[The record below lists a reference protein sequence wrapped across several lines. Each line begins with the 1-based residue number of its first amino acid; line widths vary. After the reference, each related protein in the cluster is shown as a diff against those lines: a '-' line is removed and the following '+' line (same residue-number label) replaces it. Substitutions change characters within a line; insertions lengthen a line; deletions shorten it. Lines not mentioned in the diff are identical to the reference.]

1 MRHSDGGSGV
11 RHYCRCD
18 YVTNELWRLEF
29 ITCNGLR
36 RTGFQ
41 RLHLGQND
49 VHEQYVRGF
58 WRYGRERLGASCFGE
73 HLHAGC
79 AQSVAWPSVC
89 NFCISWRSL
98 PQHSF
103 EINVRTQRVPQEPVS
118 RVENRS
124 IVCRSTVGHHD
135 YIRETQHALK
145 LSAYSAHIPTQ
156 NPPTVRRSARRLTGS
171 Y

>member
-18 YVTNELWRLEF
+18 YLTNELWRLEF

-49 VHEQYVRGF
+49 VHEQCVRGL

-89 NFCISWRSL
+89 NFCISRRTL
-98 PQHSF
+98 PQRSF
-103 EINVRTQRVPQEPVS
+103 EINARTQRVPQEPVS
-118 RVENRS
+118 RIENRS
-124 IVCRSTVGHHD
+124 IVCRSQWDIMTTSRRHNM
-135 YIRETQHALK
+135 Q
-145 LSAYSAHIPTQ
+145 LSAFSAHISKQ